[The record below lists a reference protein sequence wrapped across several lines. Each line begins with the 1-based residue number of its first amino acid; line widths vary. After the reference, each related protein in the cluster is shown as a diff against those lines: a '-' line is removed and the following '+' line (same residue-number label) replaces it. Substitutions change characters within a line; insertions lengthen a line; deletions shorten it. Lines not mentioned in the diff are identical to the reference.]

1 MKFDAGIP
9 KNEEKVIFELRS
21 LYHKYGYA
29 QYKMSK
35 FEEYD
40 LYVKNKDFLISEDVI
55 TFTDTN
61 GRLMALKPDVTLS
74 IVRNS
79 NPAENQVQKVY
90 YNENV
95 YRVSKGSRVFKEI
108 MQVGLE
114 CIGAVDDYC
123 IGEVLVLAAQ
133 SLKLISEESILN
145 ISHLGIINSM
155 LDGMQLSEGAKQK
168 ILRCIGEKNLHEISA
183 ICMENSADAEDT
195 ERLKD
200 LVLTYGQ
207 PEKVLP
213 HLKELGCNENAL
225 QQLKLLTDMLSGNG
239 LGKHICIDF
248 SVLSDM
254 KYYNGIAFK
263 GFVRGVPTSVISGGQ
278 YDKLLKRMGKTGHAV
293 GFAAYLD
300 LLQRLDRSDRRYDI
314 DTVLLYDE
322 NTDPMRL
329 NTAVRQ
335 LLSGGISVMAQ
346 KAVPEKIK
354 YRQLAKLTESG
365 VTILEVD
372 A

>member
-1 MKFDAGIP
+1 MKLDTGIL

-21 LYHKYGYA
+21 LFHKYGYA

-40 LYVKNKDFLISEDVI
+40 LYVKNKDFLISEDII

-95 YRVSKGSRVFKEI
+95 YRVSKGSRTFKEI

-123 IGEVLVLAAQ
+123 IGEVLMLAAQ
-133 SLKLISEESILN
+133 SLQLISEESILN
-145 ISHLGIINSM
+145 ISHLGIVNSV
-155 LDGMQLSEGAKQK
+155 LDGMQLSEAARQK
-168 ILRCIGEKNLHEISA
+168 ILRCIGEKNLHEINAVCS
-183 ICMENSADAEDT
+183 ENGAGAVDT
-195 ERLKD
+195 EYLKE
-200 LVLTYGQ
+200 LVLTYGT

-213 HLKELGCNENAL
+213 RLKELGCDENAL
-225 QQLKLLTDMLSGNG
+225 QQLRLLTDMLYANG
-239 LGKHICIDF
+239 LGSHICIDF

-263 GFVRGVPTSVISGGQ
+263 GFVRGVPSSVISGGQ
-278 YDKLLKRMGKTGHAV
+278 YDKLLNKMGKTGHAV

-300 LLQRLDRSDRRYDI
+300 LLQRLNRSERKYDV

-322 NTDPMRL
+322 NTNPMWL
-329 NTAVRQ
+329 NTVVRQ

-346 KAVPEKIK
+346 KAIPKKIK

-365 VTILEVD
+365 VIILEID

>member
-1 MKFDAGIP
+1 
-9 KNEEKVIFELRS
+9 
-21 LYHKYGYA
+21 
-29 QYKMSK
+29 
-35 FEEYD
+35 
-40 LYVKNKDFLISEDVI
+40 
-55 TFTDTN
+55 
-61 GRLMALKPDVTLS
+61 
-74 IVRNS
+74 
-79 NPAENQVQKVY
+79 
-90 YNENV
+90 
-95 YRVSKGSRVFKEI
+95 

-195 ERLKD
+195 ERLKE

-322 NTDPMRL
+322 NTDPLRL